1 MHLYSGFF
9 QPHLNSEEIPDDW
22 DAKPVK
28 VLVGKNFDSVARDK
42 KKDVFVEF
50 CECFLVWFYSL
61 VCSMLICL
69 AKFSRIPVLL
79 CVFSEFF
86 SVAFTDLYVQFN
98 DL

>member
-50 CECFLVWFYSL
+50 CECFLV
-61 VCSMLICL
+61 
-69 AKFSRIPVLL
+69 
-79 CVFSEFF
+79 
-86 SVAFTDLYVQFN
+86 
-98 DL
+98 